1 MVLRAL
7 GLFKKFCREEFNCK
21 MLFGCIEPD
30 ERMAA
35 ATRAALLPLLASRCS
50 FREPPHWGSDMYR
63 ELLPDR
69 LKNLWESVEKG
80 LLSSEEFHKCQE
92 LYTLEYRREWQDA
105 LVLNG
110 FSDFRTSILS
120 EIGAFTGN
128 PDLKE
133 VEDLCLQA
141 LARVKGEWHEKVA
154 SLDKESVELFYNQS
168 QGMLYELMWWHTLIE
183 DLSPLAYVVALD
195 FARMHGCGSYLDFGC
210 GVGSG
215 GLLFAKSGIKVT
227 LADISTA
234 TLDFSAWRFS
244 QRGLSAR
251 HIDLK
256 ECALPE
262 KSFDFITAMDVFEH
276 LVQPEKTVHDLWKAL
291 RPGGFLF
298 GRFHAEADEDRPHHI
313 TLDFG
318 PTLAALASHGFSRVW
333 QDRWLWGHEV
343 FQI

>member
-1 MVLRAL
+1 V
-7 GLFKKFCREEFNCK
+7 
-21 MLFGCIEPD
+21 
-30 ERMAA
+30 
-35 ATRAALLPLLASRCS
+35 
-50 FREPPHWGSDMYR
+50 YR

-69 LKNLWESVEKG
+69 LKNLWQSVEEG
-80 LLSSEEFHKCQE
+80 LLSPEEFHECQE

-105 LVLNG
+105 LLLNG

-120 EIGAFTGN
+120 EIGAYTGN
-128 PDLKE
+128 PDLKG
-133 VEDLCLQA
+133 VETLCLHA

-154 SLDKESVELFYNQS
+154 GTDKESVELFYNQS

-183 DLSPLAYVVALD
+183 DLSPLAYVVALH
-195 FARMHGCGSYLDFGC
+195 FARLHGCGNYLDFGC

-215 GLLFAKSGIKVT
+215 GLLFAKSGIKAT
-227 LADISTA
+227 LADISSA
-234 TLDFSAWRFS
+234 ALDFSSWRFS

-262 KSFDFITAMDVFEH
+262 NSFDFITAMDVFEH
-276 LVQPEKTVHDLWKAL
+276 LVQPEKTVHDLRKAL

-318 PTLAALASHGFSRVW
+318 PTLATLTSLGFSRVW

-343 FQI
+343 FRLDSVF